1 MNYIKLN
8 FFIFFIIFSLIS
20 PKAFAAINDVYY
32 CEMTN
37 LASIEDD
44 KLETWK
50 TQKFKFKRLEKNIIF
65 PKQKNTFN
73 DIKIKVT
80 YTSNSELFTAADG
93 LFNLS
98 YDKGKFHFT
107 STSFET
113 ITLVTA
119 ECSIF

>member
-50 TQKFKFKRLEKNIIF
+50 IKNLNL
-65 PKQKNTFN
+65 KDLK
-73 DIKIKVT
+73 KI
-80 YTSNSELFTAADG
+80 
-93 LFNLS
+93 
-98 YDKGKFHFT
+98 
-107 STSFET
+107 
-113 ITLVTA
+113 
-119 ECSIF
+119 